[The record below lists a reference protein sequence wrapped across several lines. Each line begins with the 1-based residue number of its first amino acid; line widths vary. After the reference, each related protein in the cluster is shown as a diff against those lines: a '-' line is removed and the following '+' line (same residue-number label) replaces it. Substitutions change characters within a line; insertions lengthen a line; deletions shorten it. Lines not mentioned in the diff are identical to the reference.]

1 VRITV
6 LGKSPSWQDAGGACS
21 GYLVED
27 GASCL
32 LLDCGSSVFSQLRRV
47 RDYVDVDAIVVSHM
61 HADHFL
67 DLIPFAHALTYAPRQ
82 QRAAGNGSPCS
93 LGSPGDGGPARPR
106 LLVPPGAIAMLRFLA
121 EAGGQ
126 PRLFD
131 AAFALREYDVAEV
144 VEVGDLRVR
153 LQPVPHYIP
162 TNAIEVSRADR
173 DARFTY
179 GADHRPTDALREFAA
194 ATDLLMLEATLT
206 QPEAHEPRGHMTP
219 AEAGAVAA
227 GCDAGRL
234 VLTHISDELD
244 YDWALAQAARSYAGP
259 IEIARGGGVYEV

>member
-32 LLDCGSSVFSQLRRV
+32 LLDCGSSVFAQLRRV

-67 DLIPFAHALTYAPRQ
+67 DLIPFAHALIYAPRQ
-82 QRAAGNGSPCS
+82 QRAAADGSAGNGAR
-93 LGSPGDGGPARPR
+93 ARPR
-106 LLVPPGAIAMLRFLA
+106 LLVPPGAIAMLRLLA

-162 TNAIEVSRADR
+162 TNAIEVSRGGR
-173 DARFTY
+173 DGRFTY

-206 QPEAHEPRGHMTP
+206 QPEPHEPRGHMTP